1 MLHATEMAQ
10 SFLRALRSWL
20 PICAM
25 WAIACGNLAVHW
37 SVNPIYSYG
46 WLVPVF
52 GLYAAIARWRTR
64 PAPGAPIPTGRM
76 VVWLA
81 ALAFFPTWIFAQPNP
96 DWSFVAWVLSAE
108 VVAMTLGF
116 TGMAGGWRWVRHF
129 AFPVCFIFAAVP
141 CPRVIEMPMTVGLM
155 RGVAAFTVEL
165 LNVCGVAAVQH
176 GNVIEVR
183 SGLLGVDEACSG
195 VRSLQA
201 ALMASLFLGELFR
214 FGWFRRVGLLGIGLA
229 VALGTNV
236 ARTFFLSWSASRD
249 GLASVGKWHDPAGF
263 LILSVCFGVV
273 WLTAFFLARNGPH
286 PAPARDIPA
295 ARPLPAGFTAGLSL
309 WILTVLVAV
318 EAWFHDGAT
327 PPESP
332 WSLLPPADNVAIPI
346 SEVAAQ
352 QLQCD
357 RLGASA
363 WREAAG
369 SDWLMYFLEWRPG
382 PIRSRVLAR
391 IHRPEVCLSSVGLK
405 LVEDRG
411 TLSVEAGGFDLSF
424 HAYTFEQGGRPLF
437 VYYGIWQNR
446 SLRALGKGEL
456 SHSEHLA
463 GLQAVMW
470 RERRLGQMVAEL
482 AATGYADAAQADAGF
497 QQTMKKLLVRRLPPA
512 SGG

>member
-1 MLHATEMAQ
+1 MLRATEMAQ
-10 SFLRALRSWL
+10 SFPRALWSWL
-20 PICAM
+20 PIFGM

-52 GLYAAIARWRTR
+52 GLYTVIARWRTR
-64 PAPGAPIPTGRM
+64 PAPGASSPACRQA
-76 VVWLA
+76 VWLA
-81 ALAFFPTWIFAQPNP
+81 ALAFFPTWAFAQPNP

-116 TGMAGGWRWVRHF
+116 TVMAGGWRWVRHF

-141 CPRVIEMPMTVGLM
+141 CPHVIEVPMTVGLM
-155 RGVAAFTVEL
+155 RAVAAFTVEL

-201 ALMASLFLGELFR
+201 ALTASLFLGELFR
-214 FGWFRRVGLLGIGLA
+214 FAWLRRVFLLGAGLA
-229 VALGTNV
+229 AALCTNV

-249 GLASVGKWHDPAGF
+249 GLASVEKWHDPAGF
-263 LILSVCFGVV
+263 LILSVCFAVV
-273 WLTAFFLARNGPH
+273 WLTAFFLARNEPH
-286 PAPARDIPA
+286 PEAACVTPA
-295 ARPLPAGFTAGLSL
+295 ARALPAGFAAGLSL
-309 WILTVLVAV
+309 WILTVLAAV
-318 EAWFHDGAT
+318 EVWFHDSAS

-332 WSLLPPADNVAIPI
+332 WSLLPPTDSIPVQI
-346 SEVAAQ
+346 SREAAW

-357 RLGASA
+357 RSGASA
-363 WREAAG
+363 WRETDG
-369 SDWLMYFLEWRPG
+369 GEWLMYSLEWRPG

-391 IHRPEVCLSSVGLK
+391 IHRPDVCLSSVGLK
-405 LVEDRG
+405 LIEDRG

-424 HAYTFEQGGRPLF
+424 HAYAFEQDGRPLF

-446 SLRALGKGEL
+446 SLRAREKGEL
-456 SHSEHLA
+456 SHSEHIA
-463 GLQAVMW
+463 GVQAVMW

-482 AATGYADAAQADAGF
+482 AATGYANAAQADAGF
-497 QQTMKKLLVRRLPPA
+497 QQALKKLLIRRLPPVI
-512 SGG
+512 GG